1 MLKMIW
7 CDKFI
12 DDGQI
17 REPIVFTNGLN
28 TILGDGSHSNSIG
41 KSSFLMIIDFCFGG
55 EDYPKKE
62 TDTIDNIGHHTINF
76 VFEFDGIEYHF
87 SRSTDNPL
95 YIKMYNDS
103 SRSSYRTIHQ
113 NALREFLSRN
123 YHCDNLNLHFRAI
136 IGRFFRIYNRN
147 THNELRPLNATVR
160 EDEQSGIITMLKL
173 FSLYNDIEAIKK
185 AFDEA
190 NDKKRTFDNIRKYA
204 LGSIAISEDEYEANK
219 IEIEKLKKELAI
231 LKEESKTGQSDNDI
245 INAERKAFL
254 KKERKKL
261 RNQRRIL
268 ECKID
273 DIDFDDNYENKS
285 FAKNLEKLMHFFP
298 NESFEEITLI
308 DKFHKDVKKIISKE
322 MKINNEETL
331 DAIALIDE
339 QIKLIDFE
347 LSEYKTTPDVSEAV
361 LERFGELN
369 KKLHDLIEANNNYER
384 HKNVVNDFKT
394 NQKHLEE
401 ICNSRVAQLKNSIN
415 ELMAILNLAIDGPN
429 HHAPKLDINSLNS
442 YSFYTPGDTG
452 TGTRH
457 KGVVVFDLAILNNTA
472 LPAVI
477 HDSIMFNSVEYDRRL
492 GILRQYLDN
501 EKQIFVA
508 YDDPDNA
515 NEEIKQILYDRKV
528 IKLSKGVHAL
538 FGKQWA

>member
-268 ECKID
+268 EGKID